1 MKLVLTRRRLI
12 LLGVVLVV
20 VIGLALVMR
29 DFIRQ
34 VILLPLISLG
44 WLVWV
49 ELTSVPQAIF
59 WALFLLIAIVI
70 ALRSLNTGRSR
81 PPAHAGMMLL
91 HFTQSSRYH
100 HWKVGLDALPQS
112 PFSRERVERELQTL
126 VLQVLAEQERTDFE
140 EIRTRQSR
148 GELDLSGQAP
158 AIQALFNVKHSF
170 YPAAPSILQIWWAR
184 LLRRPLPLA
193 QGGEPLNVAEI
204 IHWLEEQTGATLM

>member
-1 MKLVLTRRRLI
+1 MKLILTRRRLI

-34 VILLPLISLG
+34 TILLPLINLG

-49 ELTSVPQAIF
+49 GLTSVPQVVF

-70 ALRSLNTGRSR
+70 ALRSLSAGPARL
-81 PPAHAGMMLL
+81 PAHAGMMSLRI
-91 HFTQSSRYH
+91 TQSSRYH
-100 HWKVGLDALPQS
+100 HWRIALEALPHS
-112 PFSRERVERELQTL
+112 PFARERIERELQVL

-140 EIRTRQSR
+140 EIRARQNR
-148 GELDLSGQAP
+148 GELDLSDQIP
-158 AIQALFNVKHSF
+158 AIQALFNLKHSF
-170 YPAAPSILQIWWAR
+170 YPAPPSILSIWWAR
-184 LLRRPLPLA
+184 LLGRPHPAA
-193 QGGEPLNVAEI
+193 QGVEPLDVTAI

>member
-1 MKLVLTRRRLI
+1 MKLVLSRRRLI

-34 VILLPLISLG
+34 VILLPLIRLG

-70 ALRSLNTGRSR
+70 ALRSLDTGRAR

-148 GELDLSGQAP
+148 GELDLSGQTP

-170 YPAAPSILQIWWAR
+170 YPAGPSILQIWWAR

-193 QGGEPLNVAEI
+193 PGGEPLDVAAI